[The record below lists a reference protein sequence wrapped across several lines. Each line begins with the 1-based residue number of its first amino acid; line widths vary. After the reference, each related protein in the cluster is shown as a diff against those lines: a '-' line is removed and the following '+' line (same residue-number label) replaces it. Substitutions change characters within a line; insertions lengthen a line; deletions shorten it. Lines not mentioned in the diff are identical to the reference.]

1 MLKLH
6 LEFKKTARVD
16 SIMHTMSTEMESLVK
31 KVGRILLA
39 QKATQVTTSTH
50 EEFAY
55 LLKQHQR
62 VFLAGLT
69 FIWILQKEER
79 RVFDNQSNQTSQLFD
94 HLSQCAHLMKEI
106 LMTSTEVLGQKA
118 TPSLFD

>member
-16 SIMHTMSTEMESLVK
+16 SIMHTMSAEMESLVK

-55 LLKQHQR
+55 LLKQH
-62 VFLAGLT
+62 
-69 FIWILQKEER
+69 
-79 RVFDNQSNQTSQLFD
+79 
-94 HLSQCAHLMKEI
+94 
-106 LMTSTEVLGQKA
+106 
-118 TPSLFD
+118 